1 MKSIAVFCGSSTGNN
16 PKFIETAKEVGKIL
30 AQQKITLVY
39 GGAQIGIMGAL
50 ANAVLEHNGQ
60 VIGVIPKFLTNKEIV
75 HQELTELH
83 EVKTMHE
90 RKLLMNEKSDAVMAL
105 PGGFGTLEELFEMV
119 TWSQLGLHQKPIG
132 ILNIDG
138 FYNHLLAFIDHT
150 LSQELMT
157 TANRKLIIDAT
168 DPSDLL
174 HQMREYQPQDVPS
187 WIKKEYI

>member
-168 DPSDLL
+168 DPRDLL

>member
-138 FYNHLLAFIDHT
+138 FYDHLLAFIDHT